1 VPPEDV
7 PPGPD
12 PGPGWR
18 LPPPRELAEEPAP
31 DSLSML
37 LSLAD
42 PPGVPEPGGGAE
54 QGLGRA
60 RQRGLSRALA
70 ARRWPL
76 LAILAVQAVLSLRLV
91 WSNTA
96 FQDEGLYLWS
106 GHLELSHLLH
116 HTRIPDF
123 ATDFSGAP
131 VSYPPIGAIAD
142 SIGGL
147 AGARILSLAFMLV
160 ATTLL
165 HGVTRRFFASKASA
179 FFAAALF
186 AGAGSV
192 QFLGAF
198 ATYDAMALMLLALAT
213 WLAVRASFCGPAA
226 RFALI
231 AAAAVILVLAN
242 ATKYASILFDPVVLA
257 VALLS
262 VWRLRGRGAGLAAGA
277 WMTATTLLILAGA
290 YRLGGPSY
298 AQGIRFTTLSRA
310 GGADPVL
317 SVLMASARWAGIV
330 AVLAV
335 VGTLIISLAWRNGP
349 TTALAWALTGA
360 VFLAPL
366 EQARLHTFTSLFK
379 HVGYGM
385 WFASAAGGYVLA
397 SLPRA
402 IGPAKSRAIV
412 RTGTAAVVLAAVLGV
427 IVADAQYRDWPDSR
441 GLSTTLSS
449 LEKPGGRYLAED
461 YDVAAYYLR
470 RSVQWPQ
477 WSNTWSFAYA
487 DPQSGALLQNAPA
500 YADAIRHRYFTVI
513 VLAFWDTYPMD
524 RLIAQDISQYGGYR
538 LTAVIPFRTDAGNSA
553 YRIWTLVPRQ
563 DAPSH
568 TERPPPARV
577 RLQRR

>member
-1 VPPEDV
+1 LRVPPEDV

-12 PGPGWR
+12 SGLGWR
-18 LPPPRELAEEPAP
+18 PTPPPELAEEPV
-31 DSLSML
+31 SESMSML

-42 PPGVPEPGGGAE
+42 PPGVPGPGGGAE
-54 QGLGRA
+54 EGLGRG
-60 RQRGLSRALA
+60 RQRGLWRALA

-76 LAILAVQAVLSLRLV
+76 IAILAVQAVLSLRLV

-186 AGAGSV
+186 AAAGSV

-213 WLAVRASFCGPAA
+213 WFAVRASFCGLAA

-231 AAAAVILVLAN
+231 AAAAAILVLAN

-262 VWRLRGRGAGLAAGA
+262 AWRLRGLGAGLAAGA
-277 WMTATTLLILAGA
+277 WMTVTTLLILAGA

-298 AQGIRFTTLSRA
+298 AQGIKFTTLSRA
-310 GGADPVL
+310 DGADPVL

-335 VGTLIISLAWRNGP
+335 VGALIISFAWRNGP

-402 IGPAKSRAIV
+402 VGPAKSRAIL
-412 RTGTAAVVLAAVLGV
+412 RTGTVAVVLAAVLGAV
-427 IVADAQYRDWPDSR
+427 VADAQYRDWPDSR
-441 GLSTTLSS
+441 GLSTTLSR

-461 YDVAAYYLR
+461 YDVEAYYLR
-470 RSVQWPQ
+470 RGVQWQQ

-538 LTAVIPFRTDAGNSA
+538 LTAVIGFRTDAGDSA
-553 YRIWTLVPRQ
+553 YRIWTLIPLK
-563 DAPSH
+563 AHSP
-568 TERPPPARV
+568 V
-577 RLQRR
+577 RSRHRHHA